1 MARRTRVLLAG
12 LGCELHMAR
21 VDLDLGALVQEACSS
36 LRAGAKLDLRPQ
48 SDGTAICCTSGD
60 QQVGTL
66 TAQQVAGLPKPC
78 SGTVRS
84 VRQKGGQTSK
94 VLVRFTP
101 GGPSQAAPGAAH
113 ATLPTPQITCN
124 ASKLLASAGLKK
136 SLRRVSHA

>member
-1 MARRTRVLLAG
+1 
-12 LGCELHMAR
+12 MAR

-101 GGPSQAAPGAAH
+101 GGPSQPAPGAAH
-113 ATLPTPQITCN
+113 AAWPTPQIARS
-124 ASKLLASAGLKK
+124 ASTAPASTGSNGPLL
-136 SLRRVSHA
+136 RVSHT